1 MTTKSVAQA
10 PTIEDAVSTLAPY
23 LKPGFAQEWRDLTL
37 ALGFSRLGRALCQV
51 VVPETNGHHVTLAPP
66 KPTLTQRRTADLCPW
81 GRKISKSG
89 TTTRNTRHTCSAVC
103 KWTYREALDWAATTP
118 YRYPDTDPRISVLS
132 GCASCL
138 CRLPLH
144 YHGKPASRDGKL
156 MGMQNQQCEFQSREP
171 VAPNL

>member
-1 MTTKSVAQA
+1 MTTATQ
-10 PTIEDAVSTLAPY
+10 PTVEEAMAAITPY

-37 ALGFSRLGRALCQV
+37 ALGFGRLGRALCRV

-89 TTTRNTRHTCSAVC
+89 TVTRNTRHTCSAVC
-103 KWTYREALDWAATTP
+103 KWTYREALDWAASTP
-118 YRYPDTDPRISVLS
+118 YHYPDTDPRISVLS

-138 CRLPLH
+138 CKLPLH
-144 YHGKPASRDGKL
+144 SHSVPASIDGEL
-156 MGMQNQQCEFQSREP
+156 RGMHHQKCEFESREA
-171 VAPNL
+171 VAPNI